1 MPLYA
6 GKDGLFMNT
15 RDLEYFIRLTEIKN
29 FSKVAQEFG
38 VSQPTITF
46 ALKRLEEEVNSR
58 LIIRHRAQGGL
69 LITDSG
75 AQLLNHAK
83 RMLLHYNLVQKEIT
97 NSRLKM
103 LSMGLPPI
111 IENNYF
117 PEVAKNLKKA
127 GLLDKIQTMEYGS
140 RTTLRALQNGEIDMA
155 LLGSI
160 DPLSDEL
167 IITEEFDRQ
176 PFEIF
181 VAKNHPLAQ
190 KKEVWFKDLRREDF
204 VLFKNGFVH
213 NHAFDLL
220 AARNHFRPHVVFR
233 SNGTHSLMNLI
244 ADGVGIGLLTAVV
257 NPIRKDIVK
266 IKLLDTDVPMFVT
279 SIAYRRSHVF
289 NNLQQSI
296 LDNIRGTLIKNE

>member
-1 MPLYA
+1 MPLYV

-127 GLLDKIQTMEYGS
+127 SLLDKIQTMEYGS
-140 RTTLRALQNGEIDMA
+140 RITLRALQNGEIDMA

-190 KKEVWFKDLRREDF
+190 KK
-204 VLFKNGFVH
+204 G
-213 NHAFDLL
+213 
-220 AARNHFRPHVVFR
+220 
-233 SNGTHSLMNLI
+233 SL
-244 ADGVGIGLLTAVV
+244 V
-257 NPIRKDIVK
+257 
-266 IKLLDTDVPMFVT
+266 
-279 SIAYRRSHVF
+279 
-289 NNLQQSI
+289 
-296 LDNIRGTLIKNE
+296 